1 MKTRAEAI
9 FDKVIKDCFHKTL
22 KPLGFKKKGN
32 NFYLPLSGLGQ
43 IINIQKSSYGSKTD
57 ISFTIN
63 TGIFIP
69 EYFLAYYTYTTEIPD
84 YPREPVCVVRQRIGR
99 LKGENDI
106 WYEINDGT
114 NEQILLAQMQ
124 ENLDVFILPYFAKT
138 ATRELFIQALATR
151 KLPMTHLGPLHLYI
165 VLKEFE
171 KAKQEYEFVK
181 SNTSNFRMLH
191 DAKNLMVRYGLE
203 LL

>member
-1 MKTRAEAI
+1 MKTRAESI

-43 IINIQKSSYGSKTD
+43 IINIQKSMYGTKTE

-69 EYFLAYYTYTTEIPD
+69 EYFLAAYTYETEIPD
-84 YPREPVCVVRQRIGR
+84 YPTEPSCAVRQRIGQLR
-99 LKGENDI
+99 GENDK
-106 WYEINDGT
+106 WYEINENT
-114 NEQILLAQMQ
+114 NEQTLLAQMQ
-124 ENLDVFILPYFAKT
+124 ENLDDFILPYFAKT
-138 ATRELFIQALATR
+138 STRELFIQALDILPLTLPILG
-151 KLPMTHLGPLHLYI
+151 KLMLYG

-171 KAKQEYEFVK
+171 KARQEYEIVIQENN
-181 SNTSNFRMLH
+181 SVRVLN
-191 DAKNLMVRYGLE
+191 DAKELMNRYI
-203 LL
+203 